1 MDLGQPPNG
10 REVLRR
16 GLQYVFELGARLV
29 VLLELN
35 QGTPERDTRGKIGGM
50 LLEAAAADLY
60 SLVVRSCAAV
70 FLGELREGN
79 RRRVLLDPAS

>member
-1 MDLGQPPNG
+1 
-10 REVLRR
+10 
-16 GLQYVFELGARLV
+16 
-29 VLLELN
+29 
-35 QGTPERDTRGKIGGM
+35 M

-60 SLVVRSCAAV
+60 SLVVLSCAAV